1 MPKYTANAYLVH
13 NGNIVQTGQE
23 IELVEEQAKILGD
36 KVTLVEET
44 ENNTAPDEKYTEAI
58 LKKLSA
64 EEQKEIV
71 EELGGDLSEITNEE
85 KRINFILE
93 NNK

>member
-23 IELVEEQAKILGD
+23 IELVEVQAKKLGD

-44 ENNTAPDEKYTEAI
+44 ETNTAPGEKYTEAI

-64 EEQKEIV
+64 DEQKEIV

-93 NNK
+93 KQ